1 MSASQIQPATFF
13 VNKTLLEHCHAHA
26 LHIVYGIFCGKDL
39 SSC

>member
-1 MSASQIQPATFF
+1 MSTSQIQPATFF

-26 LHIVYGIFCGKDL
+26 LHIVCSIFYAKDL